1 MELKNNYEGNI
12 GGIEE
17 FKRLVADLRA
27 FQGQD
32 RVTRVFQRFDR
43 DKSGSIDVR
52 ELAGALFH
60 LEIGSDDYRT
70 AAILKRCG
78 AEAGTLEAASLSD
91 GPRLALLCSQVRH
104 GP

>member
-1 MELKNNYEGNI
+1 MLLGSLCCAHRYDANRNGQLEF
-12 GGIEE
+12 EE

-70 AAILKRCG
+70 AAILKRYATASQSRDLGGCV
-78 AEAGTLEAASLSD
+78 TL
-91 GPRLALLCSQVRH
+91 
-104 GP
+104 